1 MPRPIQDISSLNV
14 VDLLLDAVCMVR
26 ADSEVVFASAAFER
40 IFGYQPSEAIGKR
53 MFDLVHPDDRDATRE
68 QALRV
73 TEGNLQLQFE
83 NRYLRKDG
91 KIVHIRWTARW
102 LPEHQVRL
110 AVAHD
115 ITERKRTEFIHA
127 AVLAISEAA
136 HAAQTLE
143 ALLLRIHEII
153 GALLPASHFAVAL
166 QDAATGELEFPYAVG
181 DADCT
186 ADPSR
191 DALCAEV
198 MGSARAVL
206 RKGACAVAH
215 APIHA
220 ESAGSPA
227 QGDAMHC
234 WLGVPLV
241 TSRGAMGA
249 LVLHSPAGTAG
260 YDERDLQM
268 LQLFS
273 TQVAAAVERTQ
284 MLGRLEHLARY
295 DQLTHLPNR
304 QLFMDRLTVALNR
317 ARDARHLLSLLFI
330 DLDRFKSVNDT
341 HGHAMGDLLLQRV
354 AQRLQECVR
363 GSDTVA
369 RLGGDEFVVLLE
381 SGQAR
386 DHSSLVAHKI
396 LAAFAQPFDLE
407 GTSVAVA
414 PSIGVAFFPDHGT
427 DEHQLLGRADG
438 AMYISKRDGGNRV
451 QVAAAPSPNP
461 AIP

>member
-26 ADSEVVFASAAFER
+26 ADSEIVFASAAFER
-40 IFGYQPSEAIGKR
+40 IFGYRPSEAIGKR

-73 TEGNLQLQFE
+73 NEGNLQLQFE

-91 KIVHIRWTARW
+91 KVVHIRWTARW

-115 ITERKRTEFIHA
+115 ITERKRTESIHA

-136 HAAQTLE
+136 HAAQTLS

-153 GALLPASHFAVAL
+153 EGLLRASYFAVAL
-166 QDAATGELEFPYAVG
+166 QDAATGALEYPYAAG
-181 DADCT
+181 DLDGT

-198 MGSARAVL
+198 VGSARAVL
-206 RKGACAVAH
+206 RKGACGNACPAAH
-215 APIHA
+215 S
-220 ESAGSPA
+220 ESADDPA
-227 QGDAMHC
+227 QGDRIAC

-249 LVLHSPAGTAG
+249 LVLHSPPGTAG

-268 LQLFS
+268 VQLLS

-304 QLFMDRLTVALNR
+304 QLFMDRLTVALHR
-317 ARDARHLLSLLFI
+317 AREARHLISLLFI
-330 DLDRFKSVNDT
+330 DLDRFKLVNDT
-341 HGHAMGDLLLQRV
+341 HGHGMGDLLLQRV
-354 AQRLQECVR
+354 AQRLLECVR

-386 DHSSLVAHKI
+386 DHATLVAHKI
-396 LAAFAQPFDLE
+396 LAAFVQPFNLE
-407 GTSVAVA
+407 CTSVAVK
-414 PSIGVAFFPDHGT
+414 PSIGVAFFPDHGA

-438 AMYISKRDGGNRV
+438 AMYLSKRDGGNRV
-451 QVAAAPSPNP
+451 QVAVLPSSAGPG
-461 AIP
+461 